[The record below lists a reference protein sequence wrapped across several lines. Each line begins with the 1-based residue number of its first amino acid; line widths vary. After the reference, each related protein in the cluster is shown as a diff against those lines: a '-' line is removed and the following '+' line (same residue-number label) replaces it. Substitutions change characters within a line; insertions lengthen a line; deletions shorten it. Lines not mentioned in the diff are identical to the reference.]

1 MNELLIEAVL
11 RGAKLLLAAILG
23 LVVYLILVG
32 PLGNPGS
39 PQLALEAWIAGALIV
54 LLVETSAF

>member
-11 RGAKLLLAAILG
+11 RGGKLLLAAVLG
-23 LVVYLILVG
+23 LVVYLVLVG
-32 PLGNPGS
+32 PFGTAGS
-39 PQLALEAWIAGALIV
+39 AQLALEAWIAGALIV